1 MKPIDLHVHSNVS
14 DGTLTPSELVDEAI
28 KNNLSAFALTD
39 HDTTKGVSEALEAA
53 KKATL
58 KGTPIE
64 VVPGVEISAAY
75 KNKDI
80 HILGLF
86 LDIEYEPLQIA
97 LDQAIQNRDL
107 RNQKMAQNLKN
118 GGLDIDYETLCSHF
132 PPGTVLTRAH
142 FAKYLYETGQVRSM
156 NSAFDIYLNSD
167 GPYYVPREY
176 ISPENAISLIKRAG
190 GIPVLAHPLVY
201 HIPEAQLDALIQRL
215 KDAGLMG
222 LEVFYSANTGFDEG
236 IVRRYAN
243 KYDLVMT
250 GGSDFHGANK
260 PQISM
265 GTGRGNLKIPYS
277 VLEKLKSL

>member
-1 MKPIDLHVHSNVS
+1 MIDMKEK
-14 DGTLTPSELVDEAI
+14 LTFSKIEILFMIVMVALVIISGITVFSITTRNQNI
-28 KNNLSAFALTD
+28 KN
-39 HDTTKGVSEALEAA
+39 
-53 KKATL
+53 L
-58 KGTPIE
+58 KE
-64 VVPGVEISAAY
+64 DAESLISAA
-75 KNKDI
+75 KNAHASFVMSGK
-80 HILGLF
+80 
-86 LDIEYEPLQIA
+86 
-97 LDQAIQNRDL
+97 
-107 RNQKMAQNLKN
+107 
-118 GGLDIDYETLCSHF
+118 TSH
-132 PPGTVLTRAH
+132 
-142 FAKYLYETGQVRSM
+142 
-156 NSAFDIYLNSD
+156 IYLNSD

>member
-1 MKPIDLHVHSNVS
+1 MKYIDLHVHSNVS

-222 LEVFYSANTGFDEG
+222 LEVFHSANTGFDEG